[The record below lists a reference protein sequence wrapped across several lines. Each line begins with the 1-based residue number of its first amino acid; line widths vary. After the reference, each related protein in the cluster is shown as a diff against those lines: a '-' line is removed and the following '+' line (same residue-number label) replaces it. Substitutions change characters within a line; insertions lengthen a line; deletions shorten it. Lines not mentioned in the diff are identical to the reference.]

1 MLNHKTKGG
10 EKKMLRALLQK
21 LLDISYRML
30 SMING
35 LIPI

>member
-10 EKKMLRALLQK
+10 EEMLVGAILQK
-21 LLDISYRML
+21 VLDIVYRIFSGIL
-30 SMING
+30 G